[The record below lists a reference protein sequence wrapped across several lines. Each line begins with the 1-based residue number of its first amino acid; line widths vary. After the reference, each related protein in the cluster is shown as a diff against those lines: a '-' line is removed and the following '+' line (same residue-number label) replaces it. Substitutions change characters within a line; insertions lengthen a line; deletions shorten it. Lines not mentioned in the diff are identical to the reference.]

1 MRISKIRYLVLLPLG
16 ILLAAVEVYP
26 LLVSLYFSV
35 TNYNAG
41 GIFVGLANYVQAFSD
56 PDVYYSIAIS
66 VAYAAGSTLLCIA
79 LGLVLA
85 FIVLQLKKSKG
96 FFESV
101 FLLPLAVAPI
111 SVGIA
116 WSPSGFW
123 DDVNTFWHFILGQPY
138 IDFTNFAIA
147 FPIIIWSDAWE
158 WAPIMMLVALSVLS
172 GVPKEIFEAA
182 SLHGGSAIQV
192 FRRIAVPTILKSRVM
207 QFMIVLRLID
217 ALRAFEIPFSW
228 SSWISLPNAGSPID
242 TVSLLLFK
250 LFSVPVYGFPISLIS
265 AVAVILL
272 VITLASTTVL
282 YSFMKRMGKT

>member
-1 MRISKIRYLVLLPLG
+1 MSKIRYLVLLPLAA
-16 ILLAAVEVYP
+16 ILAAVEVYP
-26 LLVSLYFSV
+26 LLVSVYFSV

-41 GIFVGLANYVQAFSD
+41 GVFVGLDNYIQAFSS
-56 PDVYYSIAIS
+56 PEVYYSIGIS
-66 VAYAAGSTLLCIA
+66 VAYAIGSTLLCIVF
-79 LGLVLA
+79 GLVLA
-85 FIVLQLKKSKG
+85 FIIIQLKTGKS

-123 DDVNTFWHFILGQPY
+123 DDINTFWHFILGLPY
-138 IDFTNFAIA
+138 IDFTNFYIA
-147 FPIIIWSDAWE
+147 FPIIVWSDAWE
-158 WAPIMMLVALSVLS
+158 WAPIIMLVALSVVS

-182 SLHGGSAIQV
+182 SLHGGSALQV

-217 ALRAFEIPFSW
+217 ALRAFEIPFAW
-228 SSWISLPNAGSPID
+228 SSWLSLPNAGSPID
-242 TVSLLLFK
+242 TISLLLFK

-265 AVAVILL
+265 AVAVVLL
-272 VITLASTTVL
+272 LITLATTTVL
-282 YSFMKRMGKT
+282 YSFMKRMGKA